1 MMAGIWKVM
10 IGTPKESIELNRQNN
25 RGTQGNRAA
34 QKIHHFPQFSSLLF
48 EQPASATAKF
58 LELVGSSVCIRQA
71 LASANIYLCQEIN
84 PISCK
89 GKEDKEASCSIEIVG
104 CSSSTMKS

>member
-1 MMAGIWKVM
+1 MMAGIWKV
-10 IGTPKESIELNRQNN
+10 IGTPKQSIELNRQNN

-34 QKIHHFPQFSSLLF
+34 QKIHHFPEFSSLLF
-48 EQPASATAKF
+48 EQPVSATAKF

-71 LASANIYLCQEIN
+71 LASANIYLRQEIN

-89 GKEDKEASCSIEIVG
+89 GKEDKASCSIDIGG